1 MASHD
6 TAFRPL
12 LPDAFHHSLHDANPS
27 ADLTKPSV
35 AVETGPAEIVS
46 LQAYKVLKSLKKAQ
60 ENQKNQ
66 DILKNIHQVHDI
78 ALLLPLINEAHL
90 RPVRFYRG
98 LEECLLGHDYPQD
111 HI

>member
-12 LPDAFHHSLHDANPS
+12 LPDAFHHSLHDANPL
-27 ADLTKPSV
+27 AERTKQSL
-35 AVETGPAEIVS
+35 AVEAGPADIVS
-46 LQAYKVLKSLKKAQ
+46 LDAYKALKSLKKLQ
-60 ENQKNQ
+60 ENEKNQ
-66 DILKNIHQVHDI
+66 EIQKKIHQVHDI

-98 LEECLLGHDYPQD
+98 LEEWLLGQDYPQD
-111 HI
+111 HA